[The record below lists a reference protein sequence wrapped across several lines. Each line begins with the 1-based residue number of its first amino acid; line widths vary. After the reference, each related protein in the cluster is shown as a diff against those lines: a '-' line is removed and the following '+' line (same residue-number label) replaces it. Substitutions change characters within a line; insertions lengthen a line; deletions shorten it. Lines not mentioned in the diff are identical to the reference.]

1 MIAFSEKK
9 GCSSCNQPKDEKC
22 GASPAVL
29 QINNPSECMLFHK
42 VEIPASMGNEITIPP
57 KPGLYKNVLLYYE
70 ATGNAY
76 FYSSDGVPTLL
87 SYTDYTRLMNKP
99 SINGVTLVGNKS
111 LADLGININDAT
123 LTVKQGDTT
132 LGTFSANASENVEI
146 NVGDIYEIV
155 PVEGESDHY
164 EVYKNGVLIEDRTEA
179 YRAIF
184 EDAAPQEI
192 RWRESPGA
200 VCYHKC
206 LGTVLNFI
214 GGSGSGSDECGYE
227 ARIYS
232 LALNSDGTY
241 SVSSGEIAFRTNLE
255 IKWLYVG
262 ANFIPNGTY
271 VVKSENPVYGNSGTD
286 YDKLKLYFRQRGES
300 GNVALS
306 ATYEQSGH
314 RLVLGDA
321 DFDTENGQTVIRM
334 SLMNVSR
341 QEIYSIIF
349 RSDSTYTVTNRY
361 KITTTDLMGA

>member
-1 MIAFSEKK
+1 M
-9 GCSSCNQPKDEKC
+9 GCNCGKPKCDGHCN
-22 GASPAVL
+22 ASPAVL
-29 QINNPSECMLFHK
+29 QINNPSGCVLFHK
-42 VEIPASMGNEITIPP
+42 VEISASMGNEITIPP
-57 KPGLYKNVLLYYE
+57 EPGLYKNVLLYYE

-76 FYSSDGVPTLL
+76 FYSSDGIPTPI
-87 SYTDYTRLMNKP
+87 SYTDYVRLMNKP

-111 LADLGININDAT
+111 LSDLGININDAA
-123 LTVKQGDTT
+123 LTVKQGGTT

-155 PVEGESDHY
+155 PIAGESDRY
-164 EVYKNGVLIEDRTEA
+164 GVYKNGVLIEDPAEA

-192 RWRESPGA
+192 RWRENPGA

-214 GGSGSGSDECGYE
+214 GGTGSGSDECGYD

-232 LALNSDGTY
+232 LALNSDGTF

-255 IKWLYVG
+255 LDFLYRG
-262 ANFIPNGTY
+262 ESFLPNGTY
-271 VVKSENPVYGNSGTD
+271 TVRSENPVYGTSGTN
-286 YDKLKLYFRQRGES
+286 YNMLNQYFMQRGES

-306 ATYEQSGH
+306 VTYGQSGH
-314 RLVLGDA
+314 RLVLGDI
-321 DFDTENGQTVIRM
+321 DFDTENGQTVFRM
-334 SLMNVSR
+334 GLMNVSR